1 VTAAQTPLRTLRV
14 GTRTSALALR
24 QTDLV
29 VELLRAAGPNLEVEV
44 VHVVTRGDRT
54 QASNVPLPE
63 IGAKGL
69 FTAELEQGLRAGS
82 IDLAV
87 HSLKDLP
94 TEEPAG
100 VTIGAVCLREDPRDA
115 LVTRGGA
122 TLASLRS
129 GAIVGTSS
137 VRRAAQLL
145 AARPDLRVVPV
156 RGNVDTRVRKV
167 RDGELDAAVLA
178 LAGLRRLGLDG
189 EVGEVLPLELM
200 LPAPGQGALAVQCR
214 ADERRTLEA
223 LAAIDDAGARAAVT
237 AERAFLRDVD
247 GGCSAPVGAYAEV
260 VRPGIVR
267 LRIVVSSPDGRDV
280 VREEG
285 EGEPVEI
292 GRALAARALAA
303 GAGRVL
309 AAARGGHPPA
319 GALSGV
325 RIAVTR
331 PREQGEELA
340 AALAALGAE
349 PVVAPAIRIEPAP
362 DPAPLDRALAACE
375 SYDWVVFTSANGV
388 AAVRGRLEALGLP
401 LGALATAR
409 IAAVGPATA
418 AAVREL
424 GVEPAFVPDVHRA
437 EEIPAGLGDLTG
449 ARMLLPQAEAPAVDL
464 ASLLEAGGA
473 DVDAVVAYRTV
484 AADLTPETRAAL
496 ARGIDVL
503 LLASGSAARAVAA
516 AARAHEEVRL
526 AVERALVVC
535 IGPRTAETARQ
546 VEFSVGFVV
555 EEHTTEGLIRALL
568 ARLPGR

>member
-1 VTAAQTPLRTLRV
+1 VTPAEPPLRTLRV
-14 GTRTSALALR
+14 GTRTSGLALR
-24 QTDLV
+24 QTGLV
-29 VELLRAAGPNLEVEV
+29 VELIRAARPGLEVEV
-44 VHVVTRGDRT
+44 VRVVTRGDQT
-54 QASNVPLPE
+54 QAAGVPLPE
-63 IGAKGL
+63 IGVKGL

-82 IDLAV
+82 VDLAV

-129 GAIVGTSS
+129 GALVGTGS
-137 VRRAAQLL
+137 VRRSAQLL
-145 AARPDLRVVPV
+145 AARPDLRVVPL

-167 RDGELDAAVLA
+167 REGELDAAVLA

-189 EVGEVLPLELM
+189 DVGEVLPLELM

-214 ADERRTLEA
+214 LDDPVALDV
-223 LAAIDDAGARAAVT
+223 LAAIDDADARAAAT
-237 AERAFLRDVD
+237 AERAFLSEVG
-247 GGCSAPVGAYAEV
+247 GGCSAPIGALAEV
-260 VRPGIVR
+260 VGPGIVR
-267 LRIVVSSPDGRDV
+267 LRILVSSPDGRDV

-285 EGEPVEI
+285 QGEPVEI
-292 GRALAARALAA
+292 GRVLAGRALAA

-309 AAARGGHPPA
+309 AAARRDPSLP

-349 PVVAPAIRIEPAP
+349 PVVVPAIRIEPAP
-362 DPAPLDRALAACE
+362 DPGPLDAALATRN

-409 IAAVGPATA
+409 VAAVGPATA

-424 GVEPAFVPDVHRA
+424 GLEPAFVPAAHRA
-437 EEIPAGLGDLTG
+437 EEIPAGLGAVGG
-449 ARMLLPQAEAPAVDL
+449 ARFLLPQAEAPAVDL
-464 ASLLEAGGA
+464 ASLLRARGA
-473 DVDAVVAYRTV
+473 KVDTVVAYRTV
-484 AADLTPETRAAL
+484 AADLTPEGRAAL

-503 LLASGSAARAVAA
+503 LLTSGSAARAVAA
-516 AARAHEEVRL
+516 AARAHEDVRL

-535 IGPRTAETARQ
+535 IGPRTADAARQ

>member
-1 VTAAQTPLRTLRV
+1 MTPAEPPLRTLRV
-14 GTRTSALALR
+14 GTRTSGLALR

-29 VELLRAAGPNLEVEV
+29 VQLIRAARPGLELQV
-44 VHVVTRGDRT
+44 VRVVTRGDQT
-54 QASNVPLPE
+54 QAAGVPLPE
-63 IGAKGL
+63 LGAKGL

-82 IDLAV
+82 VDLAV

-94 TEEPAG
+94 TEEPVG
-100 VTIGAVCLREDPRDA
+100 ITIGAVCLREDPRDA

-122 TLASLRS
+122 TLASLPS
-129 GAIVGTSS
+129 GAIVGTGS
-137 VRRAAQLL
+137 VRRSAQLL
-145 AARPDLRVVPV
+145 AARPDLRVVPL

-189 EVGEVLPLELM
+189 DVGEVLPPELM
-200 LPAPGQGALAVQCR
+200 LPAPGQGSLAVQCR
-214 ADERRTLEA
+214 RDDQVVLDV
-223 LAAIDDAGARAAVT
+223 LAAIDDAEARAATT
-237 AERAFLRDVD
+237 AERTFLSEVG
-247 GGCSAPVGAYAEV
+247 GGCSAPVGALAEV
-260 VRPGIVR
+260 VGPGAVR
-267 LRIVVSSPDGRDV
+267 LRILVSSPDGRDV

-285 EGEPVEI
+285 QGEAAEI
-292 GRALAARALAA
+292 GRTLAGRALAA

-309 AAARGGHPPA
+309 AAARRDVPPP
-319 GALSGV
+319 GALTGV

-331 PREQGEELA
+331 PGEQGEKLA

-349 PVVAPAIRIEPAP
+349 PVVVPAIRIDPAP
-362 DPAPLDRALAACE
+362 DLGPLDEALATRG

-388 AAVRGRLEALGLP
+388 AAVRGRLEALGLA

-424 GVEPAFVPDVHRA
+424 GVEPAFVPGVPAA
-437 EEIPAGLGDLTG
+437 EEIPAGLGAVGG
-449 ARMLLPQAEAPAVDL
+449 ARILLPQAEAPAVDL
-464 ASLLEAGGA
+464 ASLLRARGA
-473 DVDAVVAYRTV
+473 EVDAVVAYRTV
-484 AADLTPETRAAL
+484 AVAFDSEACAAL
-496 ARGIDVL
+496 AQGIDVL

-516 AARAHEEVRL
+516 ASRGHEDVRL

-535 IGPRTAETARQ
+535 TGPRTAEVARQ

-555 EEHTTEGLIRALL
+555 EEHTTEGLIRALV
-568 ARLPGR
+568 ARLRGT

>member
-1 VTAAQTPLRTLRV
+1 MTAAETPLRTLRV

-24 QTDLV
+24 QTGLV
-29 VELLRAAGPNLEVEV
+29 VEALRAARPGLEVEV
-44 VHVVTRGDRT
+44 VRVVTRGDRT
-54 QASNVPLPE
+54 QASGVPLPE
-63 IGAKGL
+63 IGTKGL

-122 TLASLRS
+122 TLASLPS
-129 GAIVGTSS
+129 GATVGTSS

-178 LAGLRRLGLDG
+178 LAGLLRLGLDG
-189 EVGEVLPLELM
+189 DVGEVLPLELM

-223 LAAIDDAGARAAVT
+223 LAAIDDAGARDAVT

-267 LRIVVSSPDGRDV
+267 LRIVVSYLDGRDV

-292 GRALAARALAA
+292 GRALAGRALAA

-309 AAARGGHPPA
+309 AAARGNHPPA
-319 GALSGV
+319 GALGGV

-331 PREQGEELA
+331 PREQGQELA

-388 AAVRGRLEALGLP
+388 DYFMRRLLSKGGDVRDLKGLKLAAIGPAICERCFVVGAEVGQDFMEKFPVNPPVWARSENIFIDLKLAVRQALESMGLLNLSIESSP
-401 LGALATAR
+401 FCTTCHPDR
-409 IAAVGPATA
+409 FYSYR
-418 AAVREL
+418 RE
-424 GVEPAFVPDVHRA
+424 G
-437 EEIPAGLGDLTG
+437 
-449 ARMLLPQAEAPAVDL
+449 
-464 ASLLEAGGA
+464 
-473 DVDAVVAYRTV
+473 
-484 AADLTPETRAAL
+484 
-496 ARGIDVL
+496 
-503 LLASGSAARAVAA
+503 
-516 AARAHEEVRL
+516 
-526 AVERALVVC
+526 ERAGRQLSF
-535 IGPRTAETARQ
+535 IG
-546 VEFSVGFVV
+546 
-555 EEHTTEGLIRALL
+555 IR
-568 ARLPGR
+568 PQP